1 MLCGAPGIDPLSGEP
16 VAHRMEFRKVVP
28 AHEVRLR
35 AEDARRER
43 VGVSGRSHDANAR
56 TGTVRR
62 PMATSIS
69 ALAFIAST

>member
-1 MLCGAPGIDPLSGEP
+1 
-16 VAHRMEFRKVVP
+16 VP
-28 AHEVRLR
+28 AHDVRLG

-56 TGTVRR
+56 TGAVRR